1 MKLFTQTKKKIRSVR
16 VKTIEFH
23 PTKDMCVVGLYNGY
37 LQTWNSITGILI
49 NETQITEFP
58 IRTLAIVEKT
68 NSVLIGA
75 DDGNIHVYELNN
87 LQKLNCLDAHNDF
100 IRKIVIHHKNEEF
113 LSCSDD
119 GTIKLWKLG
128 KEIICLNIFTGHSHF
143 VMDICYFPKD
153 SKLFL
158 SCSLDTT
165 IKLWDKETGTCKKTY
180 KGHVSGVNS
189 IAFCSSEDYFVSGS
203 DDLTMKIW
211 SAANVQ
217 CISTL
222 KGHSNNI
229 INVYTFEKLPY
240 IVSCSEDGS
249 YKFWD
254 VKSYICKETVHL
266 NSGRVWQF
274 KEKNN
279 CISIGTDEE
288 LIFKKIKMGVPLVS
302 MRNRKLFFSDQ
313 NNIYSCKIDDYH
325 NIKKI
330 SELNFFPSEIKLSEN
345 GKTIAVVQDKN
356 FTIYSSLGFRKRFE
370 DNGTNF
376 NFLNSDEF
384 FVLNENF
391 INFYKKTEKIKSL
404 KIEGICKIFHCRNL
418 IVGVFDNKTNIYTI
432 EGIRIFS
439 FEFGV
444 SEIVEVQGYMIIKAE
459 NKIKVYHLNTEIIE
473 AYLEQELQI
482 DKEGIPDS
490 FIFLKEFNQEY
501 RSYCYI
507 KNIFIFENDSRLN
520 YIILQKDPFLYEYG
534 TFNGVIGGIDNGI
547 IYAVANSKVEIYKI
561 DEDFINFQNHVFN
574 NEKCEIQEKF
584 RLRAISFYESLNMND
599 KALEICNNKN
609 LKFEIL
615 VKSKKLNEAF
625 EYCETP
631 YMYEKLGELFFSIND
646 YDNAALC
653 FYNSKNWKRLF
664 HVDMINKKNY
674 LNKTAENLYK
684 NGDLNYAF
692 LAYMKLNDYE
702 KCGELLQESKF
713 YNIFKKTFL
722 NK

>member
-1 MKLFTQTKKKIRSVR
+1 
-16 VKTIEFH
+16 
-23 PTKDMCVVGLYNGY
+23 
-37 LQTWNSITGILI
+37 
-49 NETQITEFP
+49 
-58 IRTLAIVEKT
+58 
-68 NSVLIGA
+68 
-75 DDGNIHVYELNN
+75 
-87 LQKLNCLDAHNDF
+87 
-100 IRKIVIHHKNEEF
+100 
-113 LSCSDD
+113 
-119 GTIKLWKLG
+119 
-128 KEIICLNIFTGHSHF
+128 
-143 VMDICYFPKD
+143 
-153 SKLFL
+153 
-158 SCSLDTT
+158 
-165 IKLWDKETGTCKKTY
+165 
-180 KGHVSGVNS
+180 
-189 IAFCSSEDYFVSGS
+189 
-203 DDLTMKIW
+203 
-211 SAANVQ
+211 
-217 CISTL
+217 
-222 KGHSNNI
+222 
-229 INVYTFEKLPY
+229 
-240 IVSCSEDGS
+240 
-249 YKFWD
+249 
-254 VKSYICKETVHL
+254 
-266 NSGRVWQF
+266 
-274 KEKNN
+274 
-279 CISIGTDEE
+279 
-288 LIFKKIKMGVPLVS
+288 
-302 MRNRKLFFSDQ
+302 
-313 NNIYSCKIDDYH
+313 
-325 NIKKI
+325 
-330 SELNFFPSEIKLSEN
+330 
-345 GKTIAVVQDKN
+345 
-356 FTIYSSLGFRKRFE
+356 
-370 DNGTNF
+370 
-376 NFLNSDEF
+376 
-384 FVLNENF
+384 
-391 INFYKKTEKIKSL
+391 
-404 KIEGICKIFHCRNL
+404 
-418 IVGVFDNKTNIYTI
+418 
-432 EGIRIFS
+432 
-439 FEFGV
+439 
-444 SEIVEVQGYMIIKAE
+444 MIIKAE
-459 NKIKVYHLNTEIIE
+459 NKIKNYKLTKREFQIHL
-473 AYLEQELQI
+473 
-482 DKEGIPDS
+482 
-490 FIFLKEFNQEY
+490 FFLKEFNQEY